1 MAANSDDPLLQPFQ
15 LKHLTLRN
23 RVFSSSHEPAYS
35 EDGMP
40 KDRYRLYHVEKA
52 KGGVGMTMT
61 AGSAVVAED
70 SPPAF
75 GNLHAYDDAI
85 VPWIRR
91 MSDEVHEHGAACM
104 IQLTHLG
111 RRTGWAQDDW
121 LPVLAPS
128 PLREPAHRAVPKQ
141 AEVWDI
147 DRIVG
152 KYADAA
158 ERMQA
163 GGMDGIEIE
172 SYGHLFDQFWSPLT
186 NRRTD
191 EYGGSFEN
199 RLRFGWR
206 VLGAIRERVGG
217 DFVVG
222 IRMARR
228 RAVPGGIDAATGLE
242 ILARLEAD
250 GLVDFVNVIR
260 GYIADE
266 PSLIEVIPIHGMPS
280 APHLD
285 FAGRVRA
292 ATALPVLHASK
303 VDDVATARHAIRE
316 GKVDLVGMTRAHLAD
331 PHIVRKIIEG
341 REAEIRPCV
350 GAHVLP
356 GSHLRVRRGAVHPQ
370 RGDQPGADDAAR
382 DRAGAAAPSGRRRR
396 RRSRRAGGGPGR
408 R

>member
-1 MAANSDDPLLQPFQ
+1 
-15 LKHLTLRN
+15 
-23 RVFSSSHEPAYS
+23 
-35 EDGMP
+35 MP

-222 IRMARR
+222 IRMAVDER
-228 RAVPGGIDAATGLE
+228 VPGGIDARDRPGDPRPAGGRRARRLRQRDPRVHRRRAVADRGDPDPRDAVGTAPRLRRAGAGGDHAARA
-242 ILARLEAD
+242 ARLE
-250 GLVDFVNVIR
+250 GRRR
-260 GYIADE
+260 GNRPPRHPGGQGRPRRHDPR
-266 PSLIEVIPIHGMPS
+266 PSRRPAHRAQDHRGPG
-280 APHLD
+280 
-285 FAGRVRA
+285 GRDPPVRRR
-292 ATALPVLHASK
+292 
-303 VDDVATARHAIRE
+303 D
-316 GKVDLVGMTRAHLAD
+316 
-331 PHIVRKIIEG
+331 
-341 REAEIRPCV
+341 
-350 GAHVLP
+350 VLP
-356 GSHLRVRRGAVHPQ
+356 GSHLRVR
-370 RGDQPGADDAAR
+370 
-382 DRAGAAAPSGRRRR
+382 
-396 RRSRRAGGGPGR
+396 
-408 R
+408 